1 MIRLSSLWGFRWLT
15 REKWLMRMFA
25 GCLFEGMVSVVV
37 MAECDRVMLLLE
49 SYVVMQLRL

>member
-1 MIRLSSLWGFRWLT
+1 MIRLSSLCGFRWLT
-15 REKWLMRMFA
+15 CEKWLMRMFA

-37 MAECDRVMLLLE
+37 TAECDRAMLLLE

>member
-1 MIRLSSLWGFRWLT
+1 
-15 REKWLMRMFA
+15 MRMFA

-37 MAECDRVMLLLE
+37 TAECDRVMLLLE